1 MRLLII
7 ADDLSGA
14 ADCAIGFACAGH
26 RTFVVVQPCD
36 VPAARHDGHLAVD
49 TDTRRLAP
57 AEAAERTAAAYA
69 ALKSDG
75 RRLYKKI
82 DSTLRGNW
90 AAEVARL
97 VPVAGLALVAP
108 AHPALGRTVK
118 QGRVFLHG
126 VPLEHT
132 ETWQLEHSHRP
143 SDITMQLKEV
153 GLSATTLDVD
163 GATDDPAAL
172 AARIGELA
180 EQNLDALVVGA
191 ETVEALR
198 CLAMATLSPSRPMFW
213 VGSGG
218 LAREIAGLLPRGR
231 ADPAG
236 LPQRSRGPTLVVAG
250 SLSDVTERQAAR
262 LAQWE
267 GIQAIV
273 VPPRVLRDGAS
284 KDEWVALQT
293 RIEAVL
299 GDGVDVL
306 LQIGRDDR
314 FDPGEG
320 AQLRTKARLPPCI
333 RASAGDRPT
342 RRSASALSV
351 GAS

>member
-198 CLAMATLSPSRPMFW
+198 CLAMATLSPSRPMF
-213 VGSGG
+213 
-218 LAREIAGLLPRGR
+218 
-231 ADPAG
+231 
-236 LPQRSRGPTLVVAG
+236 
-250 SLSDVTERQAAR
+250 
-262 LAQWE
+262 
-267 GIQAIV
+267 
-273 VPPRVLRDGAS
+273 
-284 KDEWVALQT
+284 
-293 RIEAVL
+293 
-299 GDGVDVL
+299 
-306 LQIGRDDR
+306 
-314 FDPGEG
+314 
-320 AQLRTKARLPPCI
+320 
-333 RASAGDRPT
+333 
-342 RRSASALSV
+342 
-351 GAS
+351 